1 MTVPETDSEG
11 REYEKR
17 GLEIRTTPFCL
28 AQARLREKGGGQTE
42 AVVDIIAS
50 VIY

>member
-28 AQARLREKGGGQTE
+28 AQARLREKGGQTE